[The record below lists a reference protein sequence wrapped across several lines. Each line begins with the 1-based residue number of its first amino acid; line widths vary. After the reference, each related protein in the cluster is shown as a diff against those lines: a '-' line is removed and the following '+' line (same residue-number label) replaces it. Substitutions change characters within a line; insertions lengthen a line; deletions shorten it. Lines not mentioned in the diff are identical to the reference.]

1 MEDTKVV
8 DEFITRHRE
17 NKPPYETEER
27 ADGTKIVKVDT
38 RRKLKPRDRE
48 MIKAFELA
56 GYKRINKR
64 IDITR
69 ADMIN
74 YVKEN
79 YDQEE
84 LDLLNKQLNSI
95 NSINKE
101 NGKQITF
108 ATIKSWYNARY
119 IYYPKGINWNF
130 GKTTSAKEKKER
142 FTKVFAEH
150 KKQLQEERRK
160 GGEPKELLNTPKEDT
175 DQEQP
180 QQPQNNNNN
189 NNNNKHHKH

>member
-56 GYKRINKR
+56 GYKRVDKR
-64 IDITR
+64 KDITKS
-69 ADMIN
+69 DMIK

-84 LDLLNKQLNSI
+84 LDLLYKQLDSI
-95 NSINKE
+95 NSVNKE
-101 NGKQITF
+101 NNNKIITF
-108 ATIKSWYNARY
+108 ATIKSWYKARY

-130 GKTTSAKEKKER
+130 GNTTSAKEKKER

-160 GGEPKELLNTPKEDT
+160 GGEPKEDT
-175 DQEQP
+175 KQELP
-180 QQPQNNNNN
+180 QQPQEN
-189 NNNNKHHKH
+189 NNNNKHHKN